1 MARAWLSWKVLPRIG
16 YTARGIVF
24 LLIGGLSVLAA
35 LGSGQR
41 IADGKDALRTVLG
54 QPFGRFLLMVITI
67 GLLCF
72 AAWRLSQAILD
83 TDHQDNGVAALARR
97 VVQGAAG
104 IFYIGFAGVAASIA
118 LGWDDGGNSDQLARG
133 WTAWLLAK
141 PYGQWLMG
149 AIGAGFVVSA
159 GAIAVAGYRAEF
171 SRRLELDEVKR
182 RVVTA
187 LGRFGFVARAVV
199 YATIGCFL
207 VFAALHSHSSEAKGF
222 GGALRF
228 LQEQPYGSALL
239 VITALGLLA
248 FGVYGIAE
256 GASRRIDAPPKPA
269 RCSKMRPAF

>member
-1 MARAWLSWKVLPRIG
+1 MARGRLTWKVLARIG

-35 LGSGQR
+35 CGWGQR
-41 IADGKDALRTVLG
+41 VADGKDALRTLFG

-72 AAWRLSQAILD
+72 AAWRLSQAILYA
-83 TDHQDNGVAALARR
+83 DHQGNGVAALARR

-104 IFYIGFAGVAASIA
+104 IFFIGFAGVAASIA
-118 LGWDDGGNSDQLARG
+118 LRWDDGGNSDKLARG

-149 AIGAGFVVSA
+149 AIGVGFVVSA
-159 GAIAVAGYRAEF
+159 VAIAVGGYRAEF
-171 SRRLELDEVKR
+171 SRRLELDKVER
-182 RVVTA
+182 GVVTA
-187 LGRFGFVARAVV
+187 LGRFGSVARAVV

-207 VFAALHSHSSEAKGF
+207 VFAALHSHSSEAKGS

-228 LQEQPYGSALL
+228 LQQQPYGSVLL
-239 VITALGLLA
+239 GITALGLLA
-248 FGVYGIAE
+248 FGVYGIAGGPA
-256 GASRRIDAPPKPA
+256 GALTRRQAGAPQ
-269 RCSKMRPAF
+269 

>member
-1 MARAWLSWKVLPRIG
+1 MARAWLSWEVLARIG
-16 YTARGIVF
+16 YTARGVVF
-24 LLIGGLSVLAA
+24 LLIGALSVLAA
-35 LGSGQR
+35 CGSGQPVP
-41 IADGKDALRTVLG
+41 DGKDALRTVLG

-83 TDHQDNGVAALARR
+83 ADHQGNGVAALARR

-118 LGWDDGGNSDQLARG
+118 IGWDDGGNSDNLARG

-149 AIGAGFVVSA
+149 AIGFGFVVSA
-159 GAIAVAGYRAEF
+159 VAITGYRAEF
-171 SRRLELDEVKR
+171 SRRLELDKVKR
-182 RVVTA
+182 GVVTA

-228 LQEQPYGSALL
+228 LQQQPYGSVLL
-239 VITALGLLA
+239 GITALGLLA

-256 GASRRIDAPPKPA
+256 GASRRIDTPPKPA
-269 RCSKMRPAF
+269 RRSKMRLAF